1 MHVLLYSGIVA
12 GAWPCGIITM
22 MGELFNSELKTQIY
36 GFLHAF
42 IQENENEMDDL
53 STCILFV
60 LHFTTYNRQH
70 TYSVFTMY

>member
-22 MGELFNSELKTQIY
+22 MGELFNAESKTQIY

-53 STCILFV
+53 GAYCLCYIL
-60 LHFTTYNRQH
+60 LYIRI
-70 TYSVFTMY
+70 